1 MPHSNPNFYD
11 AIVSGISSS
20 QNHWGTGSLTSSYV
34 AHIAGIIYNAINTIS
49 TNLDA
54 EGELLQ
60 SIVGGLFSTNPII
73 PSLDSNYTT
82 VAAAISVLFE
92 QQRVGLD
99 PTSSGG
105 AGPQGNQ
112 GWQGTGGGGG
122 GTQGPQGRQGVQGS
136 TGSGTQGPQGSTG
149 SGTQGRQG
157 PQGSTGSGFQGNQG
171 AKGDQG
177 DIGTQGA
184 QGSTGSGFQ
193 GNQGFQGDLGTQ
205 GVQGTIGSGTQGAQG
220 AQGDVG
226 SGTQGF
232 QGYIGAQGFQGSGGG
247 GGGTQGPQGWQGDIG
262 SGGPDEWA
270 TVWELDFSAQ
280 PDQTFATD
288 GNYTIGGLTWNKVNS
303 SGDATAMQI
312 VNGVGLQITPT
323 SSTDLG
329 TSTWASPLIS
339 VSLDQLVP
347 TGDVST
353 PLELWVYLAS
363 ENAVASYDNTVM
375 GFHARS
381 GGITNRL
388 IGIFRGIYG
397 SNSAWLRWIE
407 NNYNAV
413 DGLTNSQGLAT
424 KTHILQL
431 TNGFSGNHVQTY
443 MAPDYSGGW
452 PSRDQLTTRGEGA
465 IGSSILSTSTQL
477 SGVNVFFSALRAGS
491 GTAFQ
496 TTISRVRLMRRT
508 GPAGTSGS
516 TGVQGTQGTQGW
528 QGSGSQGFQGFQGP
542 SGSGGTIF
550 VGLASALPDPAG
562 FIDGTMY
569 IPTDDTT
576 QLIDISHHWNIL
588 IPGSAPVPTSVGDIS
603 GWTYESGITG
613 AAVLQAHNSYTRMVS
628 LLANPAPDY
637 VDWLPPSP
645 ALNVGPGGIWTITM
659 ATKYIPS
666 NTRYLDGN
674 PYSSINIVLL
684 DGSGNRF
691 MFGPQ
696 DSPSGPLLL
705 SAAACGF
712 SGHTRNYYGGLSA
725 NNLHTTNYITWVR
738 LRFDGVNYISEYSV
752 DGANWNVSTAGGT
765 NIFNWGGGAIVP
777 VSWGV
782 GTQYI
787 PNSFGNWDIYQLDQ
801 TPTNG

>member
-1 MPHSNPNFYD
+1 MICLWIGLRQELNHMPHSNPNFYD

-122 GTQGPQGRQGVQGS
+122 GGTQGPQGRQGVQGS

-157 PQGSTGSGFQGNQG
+157 AQGSTGSGFQGNQG

-232 QGYIGAQGFQGSGGG
+232 QG
-247 GGGTQGPQGWQGDIG
+247 
-262 SGGPDEWA
+262 
-270 TVWELDFSAQ
+270 
-280 PDQTFATD
+280 
-288 GNYTIGGLTWNKVNS
+288 
-303 SGDATAMQI
+303 
-312 VNGVGLQITPT
+312 
-323 SSTDLG
+323 
-329 TSTWASPLIS
+329 
-339 VSLDQLVP
+339 
-347 TGDVST
+347 
-353 PLELWVYLAS
+353 
-363 ENAVASYDNTVM
+363 
-375 GFHARS
+375 
-381 GGITNRL
+381 
-388 IGIFRGIYG
+388 
-397 SNSAWLRWIE
+397 
-407 NNYNAV
+407 
-413 DGLTNSQGLAT
+413 
-424 KTHILQL
+424 
-431 TNGFSGNHVQTY
+431 
-443 MAPDYSGGW
+443 
-452 PSRDQLTTRGEGA
+452 
-465 IGSSILSTSTQL
+465 
-477 SGVNVFFSALRAGS
+477 
-491 GTAFQ
+491 
-496 TTISRVRLMRRT
+496 
-508 GPAGTSGS
+508 
-516 TGVQGTQGTQGW
+516 
-528 QGSGSQGFQGFQGP
+528 FQGP

-588 IPGSAPVPTSVGDIS
+588 IPGSAPVPMSVGDIS